1 MTKEKQN
8 ILIRKMELQDVPRI
22 SKMFLEQG
30 WAPRDMVLEN
40 YVKEQNEG
48 IRIGFVAEIE
58 KQIAGYVTLMVL
70 AKHGP
75 FANTY
80 PEVSDFNVFEKYQKL
95 GIGNQLLDEVEKEAK
110 AISEVITLGVGL
122 HKGYG
127 PAQRIYVKRGYIP
140 DGTGVW
146 YQNKNIDNNEP
157 CFNDDDLAL
166 YLSKKLN

>member
-58 KQIAGYVTLMVL
+58 K
-70 AKHGP
+70 
-75 FANTY
+75 
-80 PEVSDFNVFEKYQKL
+80 
-95 GIGNQLLDEVEKEAK
+95 
-110 AISEVITLGVGL
+110 
-122 HKGYG
+122 
-127 PAQRIYVKRGYIP
+127 
-140 DGTGVW
+140 
-146 YQNKNIDNNEP
+146 
-157 CFNDDDLAL
+157 
-166 YLSKKLN
+166 